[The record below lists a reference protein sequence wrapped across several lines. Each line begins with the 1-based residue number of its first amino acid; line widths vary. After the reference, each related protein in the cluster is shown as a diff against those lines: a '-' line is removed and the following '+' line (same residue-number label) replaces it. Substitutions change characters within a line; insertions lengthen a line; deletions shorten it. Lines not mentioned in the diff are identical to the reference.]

1 MSANGASA
9 TSADLE
15 DKVVLVTGAGS
26 GIGEACA
33 HRAAAGGARVA
44 VVDITREAAER
55 VASEIGGDARAIE
68 ADVSDEDSVAG
79 MVATVVEQFGRL
91 DGAINNAGV
100 GGAHLAVGD
109 YTLDD
114 WHRVMRVNLDGVFLC
129 VREEIR
135 AMRKTGGGSIV
146 NMASVLAAAG
156 YPEQVAYVTSKH
168 ALVGLTRVAALDHA
182 SDGIRVNAVGPA
194 FILTPLVEQTMTPE
208 AIAAVAPMH
217 ALGRWGRPEEVAE
230 MTAWLLSDAASFATA
245 TFYPLDGGL
254 LAR

>member
-1 MSANGASA
+1 MSADGASA

-55 VASEIGGDARAIE
+55 VASEIGDAARAIE
-68 ADVSDEDSVAG
+68 ADVADEDSVAG

-100 GGAHLAVGD
+100 GGAHFAVGD
-109 YTLDD
+109 YTLED

>member
-1 MSANGASA
+1 M
-9 TSADLE
+9 
-15 DKVVLVTGAGS
+15 
-26 GIGEACA
+26 
-33 HRAAAGGARVA
+33 A

-68 ADVSDEDSVAG
+68 ADVAEEGSVAE

-91 DGAINNAGV
+91 DGAINNAGI
-100 GGAHLAVGD
+100 GGAHFAVGD

-114 WHRVMRVNLDGVFLC
+114 WRRVMRVNLDGVFLC

-245 TFYPLDGGL
+245 TFYPSTAACWLADGAGPAV
-254 LAR
+254 ARRDAGPR

>member
-1 MSANGASA
+1 MSADGASA

-55 VASEIGGDARAIE
+55 VASEIGDAARAIE
-68 ADVSDEDSVAG
+68 ADVADEDSVAG

-100 GGAHLAVGD
+100 GGAHFAVGD
-109 YTLDD
+109 YTLED

-217 ALGRWGRPEEVAE
+217 ALGRLGRPEAVAE

>member
-15 DKVVLVTGAGS
+15 GKVVLVTGAGS

-44 VVDITREAAER
+44 VVDITRDAAER
-55 VASEIGGDARAIE
+55 VASEIGGDARAIV
-68 ADVSDEDSVAG
+68 ADVAEEGSVAD

-91 DGAINNAGV
+91 DGAINNAGI
-100 GGAHLAVGD
+100 GGARFAVGD
-109 YTLDD
+109 YSLDD
-114 WHRVMRVNLDGVFLC
+114 WRRVMRVNLDGVFLC
-129 VREEIR
+129 LREEIR
-135 AMRKTGGGSIV
+135 AMRTTGGGSIV

>member
-15 DKVVLVTGAGS
+15 GKVVLVTGAGS

-33 HRAAAGGARVA
+33 RRAAAGGARVA

-55 VASEIGGDARAIE
+55 VASEIGGDARAIV
-68 ADVSDEDSVAG
+68 ADVAEEGSVAD

-91 DGAINNAGV
+91 DGAINNAGI
-100 GGAHLAVGD
+100 GGAQFAVGD
-109 YTLDD
+109 YSLDD
-114 WHRVMRVNLDGVFLC
+114 WRRVMRVNLDGVFLC
-129 VREEIR
+129 LREEIR
-135 AMRKTGGGSIV
+135 AMRTTGGGSIV